1 MNKKILLLVAI
12 IFGAIMVAV
21 AAFLIIKPKD
31 QNQTLAI
38 YSVSE
43 VAMHSKMDDCWTIIN
58 TDVYDITNY
67 VPIHQGGNEILRTCG
82 ANGTTMFTERTTQ
95 SGETIGS
102 GTPHSDVAAKQLASY
117 KIGTLE

>member
-12 IFGAIMVAV
+12 IFGAIVV
-21 AAFLIIKPKD
+21 AAALYVVFRPKD
-31 QNQTLAI
+31 QSQSLAI
-38 YSVSE
+38 YSVNE
-43 VAMHSKMDDCWTIIN
+43 VAMHNKMDDCWTIIN

-82 ANGTTMFTERTTQ
+82 ANGTTMFTERATQ
-95 SGETIGS
+95 NGEIIGS